1 MSALTSSLQQI
12 FLLRDLSPEALALV
26 EQAATSMV
34 VEGGREIFREGEAAD
49 SLYLIR
55 SGSVRVSK
63 PGNDND
69 VVMLGTGSHF
79 GELALVDD
87 GQRSA
92 SVTATERCEVVRV
105 DTATLRT
112 KLDGTPAVASAFYRA
127 VARSLAKRLRVTTD
141 DLTFARQLAL
151 ERRR

>member
-1 MSALTSSLQQI
+1 MSAVTSSLQQI
-12 FLLRDLSPEALALV
+12 FLLRDLRPEALALL
-26 EQAATSMV
+26 EQASTSLTV
-34 VEGGREIFREGEAAD
+34 DAGREIFREGQPAD

-63 PGNDND
+63 PGNDSD

-87 GQRSA
+87 GPRSA
-92 SVTATERCEVVRV
+92 SVTAIERCEVLRV
-105 DTATLRT
+105 DTAALRM
-112 KLDGTPAVASAFYRA
+112 KLDAAPQVAAVFYRA